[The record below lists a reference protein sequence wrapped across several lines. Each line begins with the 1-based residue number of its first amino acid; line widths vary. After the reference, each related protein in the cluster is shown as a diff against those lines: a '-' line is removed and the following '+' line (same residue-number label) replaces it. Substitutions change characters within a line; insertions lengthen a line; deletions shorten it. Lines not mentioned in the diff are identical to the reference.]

1 MAIFKREGS
10 RFWQY
15 EFEHRGVRY
24 RGSTEKTN
32 KAEAAALDPD
42 RRRRFDAI
50 PTRLTLSAEQVDEA
64 IEAGRRGLLAT
75 EGVRIFSEV
84 RR

>member
-1 MAIFKREGS
+1 MVS
-10 RFWQY
+10 
-15 EFEHRGVRY
+15 V
-24 RGSTEKTN
+24 
-32 KAEAAALDPD
+32 AALDPD

-75 EGVRIFSEV
+75 EGVRAFLKT
-84 RR
+84 RH